1 VPTRT
6 LSLPNTNDTRLF
18 LAGIVA
24 FLALVAYLAVA
35 FADIHSPPV
44 TVLGPSLASKVAPW
58 TPYAAKFVAIPR
70 GKGRGYIVRVT
81 PLRSA
86 RRRSYGALVQTLVLH
101 PKPRTKYVVS
111 LWLRGARPGPIS
123 VELNEFRGRVSRYPL
138 ENTVPATPHWHHFT
152 FGLRVKGSW
161 RGLAMYVSRPVA
173 PPARS
178 WFEIRDLGAS
188 ITGG

>member
-1 VPTRT
+1 VPTRS

-18 LAGIVA
+18 FAGIVA
-24 FLALVAYLAVA
+24 FVALVTYLAVA
-35 FADIHSPPV
+35 FANVHSPPV

-70 GKGRGYIVRVT
+70 GRARGYIVRVT
-81 PLRSA
+81 PSGSA
-86 RRRSYGALVQTLVLH
+86 RRGSYGALVQTLVLH
-101 PKPRTKYVVS
+101 PKPRTRYVVS

-123 VELNEFRGRVSRYPL
+123 VELNEFRGRVSRYPV
-138 ENTVPATPHWHHFT
+138 ETTVAATPHWHHFT

-161 RGLAMYVSRPVA
+161 LGLAMFVSRPVV

-188 ITGG
+188 IPRG